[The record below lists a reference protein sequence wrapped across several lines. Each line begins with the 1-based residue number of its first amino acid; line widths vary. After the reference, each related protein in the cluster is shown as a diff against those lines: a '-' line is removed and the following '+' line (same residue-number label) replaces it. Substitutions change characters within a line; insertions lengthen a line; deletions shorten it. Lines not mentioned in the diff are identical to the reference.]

1 MHTFVIPAYQQS
13 AYLEKCI
20 QSLLTQ
26 SVKSGVIITTST
38 PSDFLE
44 QIAEKYDL
52 KYYIN
57 DKPGI
62 ANDWNFALSKATTHY
77 ATIAHQDD
85 IYEPTYTENL
95 LNAINDTRTENP
107 LLVFTGYYDLVNDQ
121 QRPVSLNSIVK
132 KTLPFPFAF
141 KNNIGSK
148 FFKKLLLTFGDPICC
163 PTVAFNLKALD
174 NFSFSTEFA
183 CVLDWYAW
191 YQLSKRKGEFCFINK
206 KLVGHRIHLESETS
220 NQIAQGK
227 RRSEELQMFQL
238 IWGNRMA
245 KIISWIYSLGHA
257 DNKIKVDI

>member
-1 MHTFVIPAYQQS
+1 M
-13 AYLEKCI
+13 
-20 QSLLTQ
+20 
-26 SVKSGVIITTST
+26 
-38 PSDFLE
+38 
-44 QIAEKYDL
+44 
-52 KYYIN
+52 
-57 DKPGI
+57 
-62 ANDWNFALSKATTHY
+62 
-77 ATIAHQDD
+77 
-85 IYEPTYTENL
+85 
-95 LNAINDTRTENP
+95 
-107 LLVFTGYYDLVNDQ
+107 LVFTGYYDLVNDQ

-132 KTLPFPFAF
+132 KTLLFPFAF